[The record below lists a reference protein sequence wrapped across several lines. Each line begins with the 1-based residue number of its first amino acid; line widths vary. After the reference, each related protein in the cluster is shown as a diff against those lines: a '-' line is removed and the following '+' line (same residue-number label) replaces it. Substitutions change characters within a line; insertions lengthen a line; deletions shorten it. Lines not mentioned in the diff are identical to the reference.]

1 VTRALTIVPV
11 LGLPEVVAGDDLA
24 RLILDALDE
33 PLQAGDVVVVS
44 SKVVSKAL
52 GLTAAGDDKAA
63 LVLDE
68 SVRVVA
74 ERMTGDRVTRVVE
87 AAAGPV
93 MAAAG
98 IDASNTGPSGAL
110 LLLPRDPDACATDVR
125 SALLAQSGM
134 PAGAP
139 LAVVLSDTAGRPWR
153 AGLTDFALGSAG
165 LRVLLDHRG
174 EVDADGRLMSV
185 TARAVGDEIAAAADL
200 VKGKADGVAAAV
212 VRGLPESWFVAAW
225 FPAAVASAD
234 SAARA
239 TTSADVVGSAPVASA
254 DSAARATT
262 SADATGARGLV
273 RTGAGDWFALG
284 HVEALRAA
292 LGVQPGTADS
302 ESVGIRS
309 VAPESFADR
318 VARVVALTLFEDEDA
333 SLDLEITSEGDWP
346 AYEAVVATVTLG
358 ASDAYRLGRLTQRLE
373 VAAVSEDLRASTIG
387 EPTPEHS
394 ITVTLS
400 PLA

>member
-1 VTRALTIVPV
+1 MTRALTIVPV

-24 RLILDALDE
+24 SLVLAALDG
-33 PLQAGDVVVVS
+33 PLLAGDVVVVS

-52 GLTAAGDDKAA
+52 GLTAAGDNKTA

-74 ERMTGDRVTRVVE
+74 ERSAGERVTRVVE

-110 LLLPRDPDACATDVR
+110 LLLPRDPDACAVALR
-125 SALLAQSGM
+125 SALVEQSGM
-134 PAGAP
+134 PASAP

-185 TARAVGDEIAAAADL
+185 TARAVADEIAAAADL
-200 VKGKADGVAAAV
+200 VKGKSDGVAAAV
-212 VRGLPESWFVAAW
+212 VRGLPESWFLDPSGV
-225 FPAAVASAD
+225 D
-234 SAARA
+234 SPG
-239 TTSADVVGSAPVASA
+239 ADVSGADVPVASA
-254 DSAARATT
+254 DVAARATT

-292 LGVQPGTADS
+292 LGVAPGSADS
-302 ESVGIRS
+302 EFVGIRS
-309 VAPESFADR
+309 VGAEPFSAR
-318 VARVVALTLFEDEDA
+318 VSRVVALTLFADEDA
-333 SLDLEITSEGDWP
+333 SVDLEISGEVEDEGENT
-346 AYEAVVATVTLG
+346 AYGEVVASVTLG
-358 ASDAYRLGRLTQRLE
+358 AADDFALGRLVQRLE
-373 VAAVSEDLRASTIG
+373 VAAASEDL
-387 EPTPEHS
+387 
-394 ITVTLS
+394 TVTLTGS
-400 PLA
+400 PTAEHTITAGLSPIA

>member
-1 VTRALTIVPV
+1 VTRPLTITPV
-11 LGLPEVVAGDDLA
+11 LGLPEVAAGDDLA
-24 RLILDALDE
+24 QLLLGALGG
-33 PLQAGDVVVVS
+33 PVQAGDVVVVS

-52 GLTAAGDDKAA
+52 GLSAAGAEKSA
-63 LVLDE
+63 LVLAE

-74 ERMTGDRVTRVVE
+74 ERRAGEVVTRVVE

-110 LLLPRDPDACATDVR
+110 LLLPRDPDPCAVALR

-134 PAGAP
+134 PASTP
-139 LAVVLSDTAGRPWR
+139 FAVILSDTAGRPWR

-185 TARAVGDEIAAAADL
+185 TARAVADEVAAAADL

-212 VRGLPESWFVAAW
+212 VRGLPGSWFEG
-225 FPAAVASAD
+225 SDGGAD
-234 SAARA
+234 CELAF
-239 TTSADVVGSAPVASA
+239 
-254 DSAARATT
+254 
-262 SADATGARGLV
+262 GARGLV
-273 RTGAGDWFALG
+273 RVGAGDWFALG

-292 LGVQPGTADS
+292 LGVAPGSADS
-302 ESVGIRS
+302 ESIGIRS

-318 VARVVALTLFEDEDA
+318 VARVVALTLFDDEDA
-333 SLDLEITSEGDWP
+333 TADLEIDAEHEN
-346 AYEAVVATVTLG
+346 AEVLATVTLG
-358 ASDAYRLGRLTQRLE
+358 AASEFTLGRLTQRLE
-373 VAAVSEDLRASTIG
+373 VAAASEDLRASVEG
-387 EPTPEHS
+387 APTAEHS
-394 ITVTLS
+394 VTAILFRT
-400 PLA
+400 

>member
-1 VTRALTIVPV
+1 MTRALAIIPV

-24 RLILDALDE
+24 RLLLTALDG

-44 SKVVSKAL
+44 SKVVSKSL
-52 GLTAAGDDKAA
+52 GLTAAGDDKTA

-74 ERMTGDRVTRVVE
+74 ERSVGDRVTRVVE

-110 LLLPRDPDACATDVR
+110 LLLPRDPDACAVALR

-134 PAGAP
+134 PSGTP
-139 LAVVLSDTAGRPWR
+139 FAVVLSDTAGRPWR

-185 TARAVGDEIAAAADL
+185 TARAVADEVAAAADL
-200 VKGKADGVAAAV
+200 VKGKSDGVAAAV
-212 VRGLPESWFVAAW
+212 VRGLPDAW
-225 FPAAVASAD
+225 FLLPGHEPVASAD
-234 SAARA
+234 VAAGA
-239 TTSADVVGSAPVASA
+239 TTSTDATGAAPVASA
-254 DSAARATT
+254 DAAARAAAF
-262 SADATGARGLV
+262 ADVVGARGLV

-292 LGVQPGTADS
+292 LGVAPGSSDS

-309 VAPESFADR
+309 VGPEPFADR

-333 SLDLEITSEGDWP
+333 SLDLELSAEGDWP
-346 AYEAVVATVTLG
+346 AYGEVVASVTLG
-358 ASDAYRLGRLTQRLE
+358 AADDFALGRLVQRLE
-373 VAAVSEDLRASTIG
+373 VAAASEDLTVT
-387 EPTPEHS
+387 PTGSPTAEHS
-394 ITVTLS
+394 ITAGLS
-400 PLA
+400 PIA

>member
-1 VTRALTIVPV
+1 MTRALTIVPV

-24 RLILDALDE
+24 SLVLAASGG
-33 PLQAGDVVVVS
+33 PLLAGDVVVVS

-52 GLTAAGDDKAA
+52 GLTAAGDDKTA
-63 LVLDE
+63 LVMSE

-74 ERMTGDRVTRVVE
+74 ERSAGDRVTRVVE

-110 LLLPRDPDACATDVR
+110 LLLPRDPDACAVALR

-134 PAGAP
+134 PASAP
-139 LAVVLSDTAGRPWR
+139 LAVVLTDTAGRPWR

-185 TARAVGDEIAAAADL
+185 TARAVADEIAAAADL
-200 VKGKADGVAAAV
+200 VKGKSDGVAAAV
-212 VRGLPESWFVAAW
+212 VRGLPESWFLDTAGADV
-225 FPAAVASAD
+225 PLASA
-234 SAARA
+234 AA
-239 TTSADVVGSAPVASA
+239 
-254 DSAARATT
+254 AALATT

-273 RTGAGDWFALG
+273 RTGVGDWFSLG

-292 LGVQPGTADS
+292 LGVAPGSADS
-302 ESVGIRS
+302 EFVGIRS
-309 VAPESFADR
+309 VGAEPFSAR
-318 VARVVALTLFEDEDA
+318 VPRVVALTLFADEDA
-333 SLDLEITSEGDWP
+333 SVDLEISGEVEDEGDNT
-346 AYEAVVATVTLG
+346 AYGEVVASVTLG
-358 ASDAYRLGRLTQRLE
+358 AADDFALGRLVQRLE
-373 VAAVSEDLRASTIG
+373 VAAASEDLTVTLTGS
-387 EPTPEHS
+387 PTAEHS
-394 ITVTLS
+394 ITAGLS
-400 PLA
+400 PIA